1 MGWNSYKLVTFGCSF
16 TYGHGLA
23 DCVAQDG
30 SHGPTASKRA
40 WPSILGGLTD
50 MQVDNASIAGSSNLM
65 ITKTIVDYSKY
76 DKNTVV
82 VIMWSHNNRETIYKD
97 GGEEKLHMLPGFLN
111 AGMPKDFWW
120 DKEDTFKKDV
130 TTYYETFHEDWNAT
144 LNQMI
149 RMNFV
154 HAFLKSKG
162 IQSFHVYCEHYHEDF
177 NYFKKFNVRDLNLKR
192 FNWSDHFHIDD
203 ALDVPNPHPG
213 PKSHALIATN
223 LRRWFFS

>member
-1 MGWNSYKLVTFGCSF
+1 MGWNSYKLVTFGCSH
-16 TYGHGLA
+16 TYGHGLS
-23 DCVAQDG
+23 DCIAEDG
-30 SHGPTASKRA
+30 SNGPTASQQA
-40 WPSILGGLTD
+40 WPIILGGLTD
-50 MQVDNASIAGSSNLM
+50 MKVDNASRPGAGNLM
-65 ITKTIVDYSKY
+65 ITKAIVDYSKY

-97 GGEEKLHMLPGFLN
+97 GGEEKLPMLPGFLN